1 MHERSVMPSPL
12 RPRGPWP
19 ARLLCPWDF
28 SGKNAGAGCHFLTE
42 GIFPT
47 QGLNPCFLRLPH
59 CRRILYLLSH
69 WVQPRT
75 ILSTK
80 MTQGTLAEHSF

>member
-28 SGKNAGAGCHFLTE
+28 SGKNAGAGCHFLLQ
-42 GIFPT
+42 GSFLT
-47 QGLNPCFLRLPH
+47 QGLNLGALYYWQ
-59 CRRILYLLSH
+59 ILFLLSH
-69 WVQPRT
+69 WGSPT
-75 ILSTK
+75 SLS
-80 MTQGTLAEHSF
+80 QLVANCG